1 MGKPVD
7 GENLAA
13 SNATIPLK
21 KNSGRTLCYERFL
34 NFGIAKG
41 TSNREKEGRFIVKRT
56 GDMNRKSVVRNVRT
70 GDRCELTFFNESSYQ
85 TVLH

>member
-21 KNSGRTLCYERFL
+21 KKTFFSGKTLCYERFL
-34 NFGIAKG
+34 NFGIAKIG
-41 TSNREKEGRFIVKRT
+41 IAPPHVSAEVTRDK
-56 GDMNRKSVVRNVRT
+56 
-70 GDRCELTFFNESSYQ
+70 Q
-85 TVLH
+85 